1 MNEEST
7 RYLQRLDAAL
17 TDAPA
22 DLREEIVTGVRE
34 GLAGLDHDETAA
46 RIAELGDPAA
56 IAAEAMAAEG
66 TGTAAGPAAPVVAPA
81 RSSTVYVGATVA
93 LLVCGGYIVPVVGWL
108 AALLLVAGSSAW
120 TVREKKI
127 GIVASVL
134 CAIAAIVLLFTL
146 RSDVAGPAG
155 FALFLLV
162 PLVGNLVVGFYL
174 GLKSR
179 TRIISAS
186 APG

>member
-34 GLAGLDHDETAA
+34 GLAGLDHGETAA

-66 TGTAAGPAAPVVAPA
+66 TGAAGPAAPVVAPA
-81 RSSTVYVGATVA
+81 RSSTVYVGVTVA